1 MNKYPITVT
10 GEIALKEELR
20 RLKSIERPRIIQEI
34 ATARALGD
42 LKENAEYHAAR
53 EEQSFTEGR
62 ILEIESKLANAQVI
76 DITHLNNTGKV
87 IFGATVTI
95 CNMSDGKSMTYQIVG
110 EDEANIKQNKISY
123 ASPLGRALIA
133 KQVDDNVIVTTPGGL
148 IEYEILSVD
157 YACSVMS

>member
-1 MNKYPITVT
+1 MSKSLEATMNKYPITVT

-95 CNMSDGKSMTYQIVG
+95 CNMSDGKSMTYQI
-110 EDEANIKQNKISY
+110 
-123 ASPLGRALIA
+123 
-133 KQVDDNVIVTTPGGL
+133 
-148 IEYEILSVD
+148 
-157 YACSVMS
+157 